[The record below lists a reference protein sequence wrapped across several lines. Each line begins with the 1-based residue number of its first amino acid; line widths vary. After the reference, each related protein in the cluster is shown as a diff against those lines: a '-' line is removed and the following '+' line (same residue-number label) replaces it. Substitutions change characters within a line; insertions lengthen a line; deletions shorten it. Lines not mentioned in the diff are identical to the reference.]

1 MFFFWK
7 IIFKEKTFIIMIIGF
22 LFEENG
28 LQRQTRWIM
37 RAKKESPFQK
47 IQNRCPTIE
56 QSQKKYR

>member
-1 MFFFWK
+1 
-7 IIFKEKTFIIMIIGF
+7 MIIGF